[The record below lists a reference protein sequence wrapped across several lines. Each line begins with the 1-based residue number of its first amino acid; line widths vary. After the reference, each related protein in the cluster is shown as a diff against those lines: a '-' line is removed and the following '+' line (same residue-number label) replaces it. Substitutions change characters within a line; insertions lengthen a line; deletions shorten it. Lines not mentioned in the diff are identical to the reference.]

1 MITINP
7 FGFPNSRPIHSTKRH
22 RKSGIAILF
31 ELVGIARK
39 KRLFAIKMSE
49 DEFEMTSFKRRKIT
63 ENEKSDDD
71 EENQAA
77 NPVTTKRRLRKKQ
90 IDLDDIDVLNE
101 NEGQEEKVGDYSTF
115 FHV

>member
-1 MITINP
+1 
-7 FGFPNSRPIHSTKRH
+7 
-22 RKSGIAILF
+22 
-31 ELVGIARK
+31 
-39 KRLFAIKMSE
+39 MSE
-49 DEFEMTSFKRRKIT
+49 DEFDMTSFKRRKIT

-101 NEGQEEKVGDYSTF
+101 NEGQEEKVRDYDTF

>member
-1 MITINP
+1 
-7 FGFPNSRPIHSTKRH
+7 
-22 RKSGIAILF
+22 
-31 ELVGIARK
+31 
-39 KRLFAIKMSE
+39 MSE

-71 EENQAA
+71 EENPAA